1 MSKQEYSQAVRDVV
15 RAIGKHGWVGFDNM
29 LRDLDAR
36 NVWIAKRD
44 GLVTMAMICASST
57 FVLTDKGRE
66 LLREM
71 QGEEKAPKSDRY
83 PMCTDQPAQ
92 IDCRRA
98 ACQYH
103 GVGDGCTNSSP
114 AITLKEDSYHV
125 TCWSFKVR
133 EPHPEPASELKPC
146 PFCGCET
153 EVVPGGAD
161 GAWYGRCMSP
171 MCGWELGPFFSS
183 ALVVAAVNRRA

>member
-1 MSKQEYSQAVRDVV
+1 
-15 RAIGKHGWVGFDNM
+15 
-29 LRDLDAR
+29 
-36 NVWIAKRD
+36 
-44 GLVTMAMICASST
+44 
-57 FVLTDKGRE
+57 
-66 LLREM
+66 M
-71 QGEEKAPKSDRY
+71 QGEEKAPKPDRY

-103 GVGDGCTNSSP
+103 GIGDGCTNSSP

-146 PFCGCET
+146 PFCG
-153 EVVPGGAD
+153 D
-161 GAWYGRCMSP
+161 
-171 MCGWELGPFFSS
+171 GPFIDTKDVLLRFQVRCPSCDTGRTRW
-183 ALVVAAVNRRA
+183 ATLRADAIEAWNRRA